1 MRENLKRSGT
11 HEKLL
16 EASCGYAMV
25 KFAMT
30 TALFDRIA
38 VLKFRSRLTE
48 KTPPYTF
55 ALEEAAGPVRVRYM
69 EE

>member
-1 MRENLKRSGT
+1 
-11 HEKLL
+11 
-16 EASCGYAMV
+16 MV

-30 TALFDRIA
+30 TTLFDRIV